1 MESEVKLLSN
11 FDNSF
16 VSAEENYVQ
25 LINHEKLRAFQC
37 SSISCSLRLLTA
49 VMLGRSFVH
58 SLAIVPIKSI
68 QNFVQVQEFLMQHLF
83 ASCLAKH
90 NDTHIIESTNHHFES
105 SILISNELFVIELYV
120 FW

>member
-1 MESEVKLLSN
+1 MQLDKL
-11 FDNSF
+11 F
-16 VSAEENYVQ
+16 SA
-25 LINHEKLRAFQC
+25 
-37 SSISCSLRLLTA
+37 SLTT

-105 SILISNELFVIELYV
+105 SILILNKLFGVELYG